1 VTRGIGW
8 FILACALVAVLI
20 PFPGLIWV
28 SLGGLA
34 LIWFATPTS
43 KPRRRAAKRTRERG
57 S

>member
-1 VTRGIGW
+1 MTRGIGW